1 MENIQ
6 REEKK
11 DSRKINEDKKLLYTN
26 EDSR

>member
-11 DSRKINEDKKLLYTN
+11 DSSKINEDKKLLYTN